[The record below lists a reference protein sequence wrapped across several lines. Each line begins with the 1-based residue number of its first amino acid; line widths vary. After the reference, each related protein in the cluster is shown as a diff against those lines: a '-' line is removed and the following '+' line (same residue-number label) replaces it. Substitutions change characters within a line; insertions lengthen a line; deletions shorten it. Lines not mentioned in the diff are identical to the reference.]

1 MNLSVMQNA
10 VTLYNGV
17 PTTTS
22 LKVAEAF
29 GKKHCNVIQSIE
41 KLQVP
46 DEWCKLNFE
55 ATSVEIGMPR
65 GGTRL
70 SKTYRITRDGF
81 TLLAMGFTGARAM
94 EFKVAYIEEFNRMES
109 ELNRSRT
116 SLDLSALIRPLAAL
130 TEQLAKLT
138 GAQFPQPEVA
148 QLPAPEHDTPSPE
161 EVDAY
166 CRERGYELMGRK
178 FCEYYN
184 ARDWR
189 SGDGVPVSNW
199 MRLCD
204 HWHKNQQHWVGGKQ
218 KPEPGEKLTPMAQRR
233 AGLAAWD
240 MFKVAHL
247 RKVAR
252 ILLEEARGVGGIGQ
266 IGHKKDLIELLAAR
280 GISPSKARRALLS
293 ELNPRKGGVK

>member
-10 VTLYNGV
+10 VTLYHGV

-22 LKVAEAF
+22 LKIAETF
-29 GKKHCNVIQSIE
+29 GKQHKNVVRVIQNSEIPPE
-41 KLQVP
+41 FIR
-46 DEWCKLNFE
+46 LNFE
-55 ATSVEIGMPR
+55 LNEYIDPR
-65 GGTRL
+65 GRKL
-70 SKTYRITRDGF
+70 PMYHITRDGF

-109 ELNRSRT
+109 ELNRTRT

-148 QLPAPEHDTPSPE
+148 QLPAPEPGTPSPE

-204 HWHKNQQHWVGGKQ
+204 HWHKNQQHWGSGKQ
-218 KPEPGEKLTPMAQRR
+218 KPEPGEKLTRMAQRR

-293 ELNPRKGGVK
+293 ELNPRKGGAK